1 METVTTTHWTN
12 ETIDDFV
19 HKIASD
25 FVLQIENFLDSDGS
39 TQDALAKKLNV
50 TPGRVS
56 QVLNKPGN
64 LGLRKIVEYVR
75 ALNKKVAI
83 VAYDDNDPA
92 NVNGP
97 INSQVFE
104 RCWQRAGRPSDFFAL
119 QEAETI
125 QMYVLMPKVP
135 LPVAPTSMRANTSSQ
150 PFEMNKTDSTDSN
163 KGVFNI
169 QMYAG
174 ASNG

>member
-1 METVTTTHWTN
+1 METLTTHWTN
-12 ETIDDFV
+12 DSIDDFL

-25 FVLQIENFLDSDGS
+25 FVLQIENYIDSSGG

-64 LGLRKIVEYVR
+64 LSLRKIVEYAR

-83 VAYDDNDPA
+83 VAYDDNDPENA
-92 NVNGP
+92 SGP

-125 QMYVLMPKVP
+125 H
-135 LPVAPTSMRANTSSQ
+135 
-150 PFEMNKTDSTDSN
+150 
-163 KGVFNI
+163 
-169 QMYAG
+169 
-174 ASNG
+174 NGIDLVR